1 MNISFYN
8 GISGTKTHQN
18 GIDAWGDNIANVN
31 TAGYKSNIP
40 EFSSLFAQ
48 TLNSG
53 NGLPTSNQ
61 IGLGSHLNSTAISL
75 EQGTIQQSDNPLD
88 LAIQGDGWF
97 GVSGINNR
105 QLFTRNG
112 LFSTNAEG
120 YITDAQGNF
129 LLGTSANNIS
139 YGPDPEDPNK
149 SIAILS
155 SSVPSVNLTT
165 PEAQG
170 KLQLPARMYY
180 PPEASTRAEFKA
192 NLPVDYLP
200 GQRFNTRA
208 GLIAPDGSK
217 HTLTVAFTKSATQPQ
232 LGSAWEY
239 RAYIDDEAAPYSE
252 VTGVLEFDENGG
264 LRTIP
269 ATFTI
274 DNYGQNIEVTLGTS
288 AYDGLVS
295 IAGADIATSSYA
307 DGFPEGYLSGY
318 RIDQEANIIASFDNG
333 RTSAIGKVAVFHF
346 QNDQGLE
353 KAGSNIFMQ
362 TSNSGRPTFFQ
373 DNEGNTVLG
382 AQVINNALENSNVSL
397 ATALTELI
405 VMQKAFDANA
415 KSITTSDQMIQ
426 KAINMKK

>member
-1 MNISFYN
+1 MNVAFYN
-8 GISGTKTHQN
+8 GVSGTKTHQN
-18 GIDAWGDNIANVN
+18 GIDIWGYNIANVN
-31 TAGYKSNIP
+31 TTGFKSNTP
-40 EFSSLFAQ
+40 EFSSIFAS
-48 TLNSG
+48 TLSE
-53 NGLPTSNQ
+53 TSSAAVSSQ
-61 IGLGSHLNSTAISL
+61 VGYGSKLSSTAIDLS
-75 EQGTIQQSDNPLD
+75 QGTLQQSDNPLD

-97 GVSGINNR
+97 GISGINNK

-112 LFSTNAEG
+112 TFGTNAEG
-120 YITDAQGNF
+120 YIVDGNGNY
-129 LLGTSANNIS
+129 LLGTSANNIIF
-139 YGPDPEDPNK
+139 GADPEDPAK

-155 SSVPSVNLTT
+155 DQVDTVELTS
-165 PEAQG
+165 PDAQG
-170 KLQLPARMYY
+170 RLQLPERMYY
-180 PPEASTRAEFKA
+180 PPEASTKVEFKA

-200 GQRFNTRA
+200 GQQFNTKA
-208 GLIAPDGSK
+208 GLIAPDGTK
-217 HTLTVAFTKSATQPQ
+217 HTLTVEYIKSAQQPQ

-239 RAYIDDEAAPYSE
+239 RAYIDDETAPYSE
-252 VTGVLEFDENGG
+252 VTGRLEFDENGG

-269 ATFTI
+269 AQFTI
-274 DNYGQNIEVTLGTS
+274 DNYGGAVEVTLGTS

-295 IAGADIATSSYA
+295 IAGAEIATTSNA

-353 KAGSNIFMQ
+353 KAGANTYIES
-362 TSNSGRPTFFQ
+362 SNSGKPTFFT
-373 DNEGNTVLG
+373 DENGKTVLG

-405 VMQKAFDANA
+405 VMQKAFDASA